1 MDRGTG
7 NVYVSVG
14 TKLLRVIPAFD
25 GTQQQFEYSYGAVA
39 VSTGDSKEQVHIPR
53 PSGDEDYGYSAYSA
67 TQRLIYLQVARF
79 ASMIISTI
87 NFKET

>member
-1 MDRGTG
+1 M
-7 NVYVSVG
+7 
-14 TKLLRVIPAFD
+14 KLLTCAE
-25 GTQQQFEYSYGAVA
+25 QGAIAKTIFTRIVA
-39 VSTGDSKEQVHIPR
+39 LHIPR